1 MGANQIVLTDE
12 FAGLTLMYQ
21 AIHGG
26 EDKKN
31 MPNPADQEQFEKDF
45 NELFNSDEWTLD

>member
-26 EDKKN
+26 EDKKG

-45 NELFNSDEWTLD
+45 DELFNSEEWTLD